1 MVNLLLSSA
10 AKMKWQF
17 MKKLCQVLVILVLLV
32 LVGCQ
37 KDKDIVSYQTDVVVS
52 PAGDKDQYTVDFKLT
67 KLGPGDDKQVL
78 VYPSRVE
85 TVIGQEAVVR
95 GGDEQDGVSCGAIIT
110 KTDGALKAS
119 SVVSVTQDGKKIWSA
134 AQTVSFNQ

>member
-1 MVNLLLSSA
+1 
-10 AKMKWQF
+10 MKNF
-17 MKKLCQVLVILVLLV
+17 CQVPVILVLLV
-32 LVGCQ
+32 LAGCE
-37 KDKDIVSYQTDVVVS
+37 KSIVSYQTDVVVS

-78 VYPSRVE
+78 VSPRVE
-85 TVIGQEAVVR
+85 VVLGQEAVVQ
-95 GGDEQDGVSCGAIIT
+95 GVVGDEQDGVSCRAIIT

-119 SVVSVTQDGKKIWSA
+119 TAVFVTRDGKKIWSA